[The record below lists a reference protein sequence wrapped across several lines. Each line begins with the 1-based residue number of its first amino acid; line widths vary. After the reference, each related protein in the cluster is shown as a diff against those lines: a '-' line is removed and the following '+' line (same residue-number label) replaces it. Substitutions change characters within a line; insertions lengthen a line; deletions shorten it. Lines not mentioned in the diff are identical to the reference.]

1 MSLMCDGNLDGGWA
15 NLGGCLRTSTSK
27 IIYTFFCKKAS
38 SFIPSEKGQTGNY
51 INGATVENRDSTA
64 TFVYA
69 FNLCHVILLK
79 AERQKVRL
87 TWTENSS
94 TSEGTFRIYKLR
106 MFSEDPAFFFFLLQI
121 FTCDNGISPNAALPE
136 LHLKLNLIYILYL
149 PYGWIFNDGYK
160 LMAESEA
167 T

>member
-64 TFVYA
+64 TFVHA

-106 MFSEDPAFFFFLLQI
+106 MFSEDPAFFFFAPDFYVRQWHLSECCTAGVTFKIKPDLHTV
-121 FTCDNGISPNAALPE
+121 FALWMD
-136 LHLKLNLIYILYL
+136 I
-149 PYGWIFNDGYK
+149 
-160 LMAESEA
+160 
-167 T
+167 